1 MILRD
6 YIIKFAFLLSIIQS
20 AIVVYLFVT
29 GINDGEFYDKFFYYS
44 LVLSLVPLIFA
55 IILFGFSNFPDGYIK
70 QTNVSVNGDIT
81 SNNFEKNKNM
91 QVHETSLYLIIL
103 GFMGISYSVIFRFLS
118 LPYWIVFAL
127 PSLLSILI
135 IRNNQLSKPLKV

>member
-6 YIIKFAFLLSIIQS
+6 YIIKLAFLLSIIQS

-29 GINDGEFYDKFFYYS
+29 GINDGVFYDKLFYYS
-44 LVLSLVPLIFA
+44 LVLSLVPIVFA
-55 IILFGFSNFPDGYIK
+55 VILFGFSNLPDSYVK

-81 SNNFEKNKNM
+81 NNNFEKNKNI

-103 GFMGISYSVIFRFLS
+103 GILGITYSVVFRFLS
-118 LPYWIVFAL
+118 LPYWIIFAL
-127 PSLLSILI
+127 PSILSLLIV
-135 IRNNQLSKPLKV
+135 RNNQLSKTS